1 MKVFITGGSKGIG
14 FSIAKRFHKAGAQV
28 GICGRNAQS
37 LEEAAAQLPGI
48 HTYVS
53 DLSQKA
59 EAKSLGA
66 AILRDFGALDVL
78 VNNAGKFLPGKIHQ
92 EPDEVFEELVQLN
105 LAGVYYLTKA
115 VLPPMLDARKG
126 TVVNISSI
134 AGIKAYENGGSYGIT
149 KYALMGFSRNLRE
162 ELKPRGIRV
171 VTVMPGAVLTDAWA
185 GVDLPESRFIDAD
198 EVAELVYL
206 SATLSARTV
215 VEDIVIRPQLGDI

>member
-14 FSIAKRFHKAGAQV
+14 FSIAKRFHQAGAQV

-48 HTYVS
+48 QIYVS

-59 EAKSLGA
+59 EAKNLGA
-66 AILRDFGALDVL
+66 AILKDFGALDVL

-162 ELKPRGIRV
+162 ELKPHGIRV